1 LTGFELRPFLGC
13 LELEDEGNVEPGSL
27 GELGNAGAIETDS
40 IGIKRNES

>member
-1 LTGFELRPFLGC
+1 LTGFKLHPLLGC
-13 LELEDEGNVEPGSL
+13 FELGDECNVEPGSL